1 MNVAERVARLVRKF
15 SNFRCGKTATGGWKV
30 VVNSMFDHLDIE
42 WFEYRNSREFLLGS
56 DEHESIFKIVKLF
69 GDLKDREL
77 FCSLAGCSLEEIAMK
92 LDLLGFDD

>member
-30 VVNSMFDHLDIE
+30 VVHTVPSHLDFE
-42 WFEYRNSREFLLGS
+42 WFEYRNDHEFLLGS
-56 DEHESIFKIVKLF
+56 DEHWSIFKSVRKF
-69 GDLKDREL
+69 GDLKNQKL
-77 FCSLAGCSLEEIAMK
+77 FCSLEGCSLEEIAMK